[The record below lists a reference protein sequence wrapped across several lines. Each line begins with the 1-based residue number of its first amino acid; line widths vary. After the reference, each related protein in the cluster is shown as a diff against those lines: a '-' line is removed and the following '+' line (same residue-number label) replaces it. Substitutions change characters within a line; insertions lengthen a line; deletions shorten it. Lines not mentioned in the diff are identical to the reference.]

1 MSDSDSPDSQVDC
14 VSPNYLSTEELF
26 DETTPPDTS
35 TLTEDDR
42 PICSKMGE
50 ERRFE
55 NLLENQLL
63 NTPESK
69 RTPNPTI
76 KTGDKPKR
84 KFLKRGEGTARFSP
98 GAKHIHK
105 PIITK
110 QTSSNEEPMKRITT
124 QAKHKPVS
132 KRIPQIIESS
142 QPSERV
148 YNKGLS
154 PIPFTP
160 PSNTNGTP
168 LNTRAFEFR
177 TPPLSSELCPKHI
190 SFQTADYQL
199 TDYPDYS
206 SDLYRVPSDD
216 SVIMGFVRNEREQQE
231 DLKEFEALEALIEA
245 HVNGQTSLDLNF
257 NNPMD
262 SPTFHVLGRKA
273 KEYINRKDSV
283 PDAQIHSPISVANSS
298 IYQNPLDVAIVDDDE
313 WDDYLGDEFV
323 NTEVYQHRDQ
333 QQQVMP
339 ETFNNLKTDN
349 EKEVR
354 NDARNE
360 VDTIIREKIEE
371 LESEISEYQ
380 KLNAAMKK
388 QETERKQIQNNYQ
401 EKLNEFE
408 EFKKCELERMDK
420 DFQTQMSIVK
430 RERHRL
436 EQYKQAYHSS
446 ESKILKQE
454 IEIMREQLNES
465 QDALREKEA
474 KNRSEIQRLKDN
486 IRHIELERD
495 ELKEQLNLMQSL
507 RLKQWADTSDQLY
520 TKQTTRAT
528 NNHSFNKIEL
538 DKQYYDD
545 DDDESTQLLSESS
558 SSVESY
564 SNEQSEFSTVG
575 NMTETS
581 DTKNSTVHSYANS
594 TAIPYVEKLSER
606 ILPDNSTEVVYFNN
620 TRKVISPNGKLVT
633 LYLSNGDIKTMTE
646 DRSVYFYAENST
658 KYTKLKNGREIF
670 EYSSGQKETT
680 YPDGS
685 KEIIFPDGNKAQTFA
700 DGSEKVT
707 CKDGTVQKKSADAST
722 TVIWHP
728 SGYVDTITSEF
739 KKREFADGTCKIV
752 FKDGVNETRY
762 PGGRVRIKTAEG
774 KVVHDGIIEK

>member
-1 MSDSDSPDSQVDC
+1 MSDSESADSERDC

-26 DETTPPDTS
+26 DETTPPSTG
-35 TLTEDDR
+35 TLTEEDR

-50 ERRFE
+50 ERKFE
-55 NLLENQLL
+55 DLLEKELL

-69 RTPNPTI
+69 QTPNSAT
-76 KTGDKPKR
+76 TSGSKPKR
-84 KFLKRGEGTARFSP
+84 KFLKRGQGTARFNP
-98 GAKHIHK
+98 GAKHINK
-105 PIITK
+105 PIISK

-124 QAKHKPVS
+124 QAKHKPIP
-132 KRIPQIIESS
+132 KRIPQIIGSS
-142 QPSERV
+142 QPMERN

-177 TPPLSSELCPKHI
+177 TPPLSSELYPKQI
-190 SFQTADYQL
+190 SFQTADNQL
-199 TDYPDYS
+199 IEYPNYS
-206 SDLYRVPSDD
+206 SDLYGVPSDD

-231 DLKEFEALEALIEA
+231 DLKEFEALEALVEA
-245 HVNGQTSLDLNF
+245 HVNGQTSLDINF
-257 NNPMD
+257 NNPLD
-262 SPTFHVLGRKA
+262 SPAFHALGRKA
-273 KEYINRKDSV
+273 REYIKRKDSI
-283 PDAQIHSPISVANSS
+283 PDTQVHSPILSVANSS
-298 IYQNPLDVAIVDDDE
+298 ICQNPLDVAIVDDEE
-313 WDDYLGDEFV
+313 WDDYLGDELVTKEF
-323 NTEVYQHRDQ
+323 YQYRDKQ
-333 QQQVMP
+333 QQEAP

-354 NDARNE
+354 NE
-360 VDTIIREKIEE
+360 VDSIIREKIEE

-380 KLNAAMKK
+380 KLNAALKK
-388 QETERKQIQNNYQ
+388 QESERKHVQNNYQ

-408 EFKKCELERMDK
+408 EFKECELERMDK
-420 DFQTQMSIVK
+420 DFQNQMLAVK

-436 EQYKQAYHSS
+436 EQYKQTYHSS

-465 QDALREKEA
+465 QEALREKEA

-486 IRHIELERD
+486 MRHIELERD
-495 ELKEQLNLMQSL
+495 ELKEQLTLIRSL
-507 RLKQWADTSDQLY
+507 RLKQWADTSDQPC
-520 TKQTTRAT
+520 TKQSTQAT
-528 NNHSFNKIEL
+528 NSHSFDKIEL
-538 DKQYYDD
+538 DKQYYN
-545 DDDESTQLLSESS
+545 DESTQFLSESS

-564 SNEQSEFSTVG
+564 SNEQSEFSTG
-575 NMTETS
+575 NINETS
-581 DTKNSTVHSYANS
+581 DSKNSTDKSYANS

-606 ILPDNSTEVVYFNN
+606 ILPDNSTEVLYFNN

-633 LYLSNGDIKTMTE
+633 LYLSNGDIKSMTE
-646 DRSVYFYAENST
+646 DKSVYFYAENST
-658 KYTKLKNGREIF
+658 KYTKFKNGREIF
-670 EYSSGQKETT
+670 EYSSGQKETSF
-680 YPDGS
+680 PDGS
-685 KEIIFPDGNKAQTFA
+685 REIIFPDGNKAQTFS

-707 CKDGTVQKKSADAST
+707 CKDGTIQKKSADAST

-728 SGYVDTITSEF
+728 NGYVDTITREF

>member
-1 MSDSDSPDSQVDC
+1 
-14 VSPNYLSTEELF
+14 
-26 DETTPPDTS
+26 
-35 TLTEDDR
+35 
-42 PICSKMGE
+42 MG
-50 ERRFE
+50 
-55 NLLENQLL
+55 
-63 NTPESK
+63 
-69 RTPNPTI
+69 
-76 KTGDKPKR
+76 
-84 KFLKRGEGTARFSP
+84 
-98 GAKHIHK
+98 
-105 PIITK
+105 IT
-110 QTSSNEEPMKRITT
+110 
-124 QAKHKPVS
+124 
-132 KRIPQIIESS
+132 KRIPQIIAAS
-142 QPSERV
+142 QPRERKA
-148 YNKGLS
+148 NTGLS

-160 PSNTNGTP
+160 PSNTSGTP

-177 TPPLSSELCPKHI
+177 TPPPSCELYPKHT
-190 SFQTADYQL
+190 SFQSADNQL
-199 TDYPDYS
+199 VEYPDYS
-206 SDLYRVPSDD
+206 SDLFRVPSDD

-231 DLKEFEALEALIEA
+231 DLNEFEALEALIEA
-245 HVNGQTSLDLNF
+245 HVNGQTSIDVNL
-257 NNPMD
+257 NNPLD
-262 SPTFHVLGRKA
+262 SPSFHALGRKA
-273 KEYINRKDSV
+273 KEYIQRHDST
-283 PDAQIHSPISVANSS
+283 PDTHVHSPISVANSS
-298 IYQNPLDVAIVDDDE
+298 IYQNPLDVAIVDDEE

-323 NTEVYQHRDQ
+323 TKEFYQHRDQ
-333 QQQVMP
+333 QQLDMP

-349 EKEVR
+349 KKEVR

-380 KLNAAMKK
+380 RLNAAMKK
-388 QETERKQIQNNYQ
+388 QEIEKKQIQNKYQ

-408 EFKKCELERMDK
+408 EFKNCELERMDK
-420 DFQTQMSIVK
+420 DYQTQMLVVK

-436 EQYKQAYHSS
+436 EQYKQTYHSS

-486 IRHIELERD
+486 MRHIELERD
-495 ELKEQLNLMQSL
+495 ELKEQLALMQSL
-507 RLKQWADTSDQLY
+507 RLKQWADTSDQPY
-520 TKQTTRAT
+520 TKQPTRAT
-528 NNHSFNKIEL
+528 DNHSFNKIEL

-545 DDDESTQLLSESS
+545 ESTQFLSESS

-575 NMTETS
+575 NMNEMS
-581 DTKNSTVHSYANS
+581 DTKNSTNSSYANS

-606 ILPDNSTEVVYFNN
+606 ILSDKSTEVLYFNN

-646 DRSVYFYAENST
+646 DKTVYFYAENST

-670 EYSSGQKETT
+670 EYSSGQKETSF
-680 YPDGS
+680 PDGS
-685 KEIIFPDGNKAQTFA
+685 REIVFPDGNKAQTFA

-707 CKDGTVQKKSADAST
+707 CKDGTIQKKSADAST

-728 SGYVDTITSEF
+728 NGYVDTITREF

-752 FKDGVNETRY
+752 FRDGVNETRY